1 MSLFTTTPDFLVRE
15 ADGDYRP
22 AGTLVLGRG
31 LRVADT
37 AGGIP
42 ELLPGSAA
50 ETVLVPSG
58 GDDAGQIQ
66 AALNTSRRV
75 RLAQGTFTVGST
87 LLLPS
92 GTTLA
97 GSGTG
102 ATQLRVTHNGA
113 GIVTAVGALLS
124 TIESLRLTGPG
135 KLVGSGTGIVAS
147 GGDPGPETQGIALR
161 DLAVEEFG
169 GSGVYATNV
178 GGFVMRDVAVHRV
191 RYTGVHLAVTGGGSG
206 RWARL
211 DHVSVSECTDGLIA
225 SAFSL
230 ITLSD
235 VGFWTLTGNAVNI
248 TGGAQHVLSAV
259 RVGGAVNGIWVNGA
273 GVAALDG
280 CMVTECV
287 NGFLVQSVTG
297 ATLDACRAAGCSGTP
312 LTVRGSVSVSVD
324 AFVSDQA
331 GSASTQPHLLVDG
344 SATLVTVTSFR
355 RVNPATPP
363 TWEVDVTAAGGRVVF
378 IQHNFDPARTNSGGR
393 FVAL

>member
-15 ADGDYRP
+15 ASGDYRP
-22 AGTLVLGRG
+22 AGTLVLGHG
-31 LRVADT
+31 LRIADT
-37 AGGIP
+37 AGEIP

-58 GDDAGQIQ
+58 GDDTAQIQ
-66 AALNTSRRV
+66 AALNAGKRV
-75 RLAQGTFTVGST
+75 RLAPGIFTVTST
-87 LLLPS
+87 LILPS
-92 GTTLA
+92 ETTLA
-97 GSGTG
+97 GSGRR
-102 ATQLRVTHNGA
+102 ATQLLVTHNSA
-113 GIVTAVGALLS
+113 GVVAAVGATGS
-124 TIESLRLTGPG
+124 TLESLRLTGPG
-135 KLVGSGTGIVAS
+135 KLVGSGTGVVAS
-147 GGDPGPETQGIALR
+147 GGDPGPETQGITLR
-161 DLAVEEFG
+161 DLIVEEFG
-169 GSGVYATNV
+169 GNGVYATNLTS
-178 GGFVMRDVAVHRV
+178 FVMRDVAVHRV
-191 RYTGVHLAVTGGGSG
+191 RYTGVYLAVTGGGSG

-248 TGGAQHVLSAV
+248 TGGAQHVLTAV
-259 RVGGAVNGIWVNGA
+259 RVGGAVNGIWLNGT
-273 GVAALDG
+273 GVASLDG

-297 ATLDACRAAGCSGTP
+297 ATLDACRAANCSGVP
-312 LTVRGSVSVSVD
+312 LTIRGSVPVAVD
-324 AFVSDQA
+324 AFVSDQT
-331 GSASTQPHLLVDG
+331 GSASTQPHLLVDS

-355 RVNPATPP
+355 RVNPTTPP

-378 IQHNFDPARTNSGGR
+378 IQHDFTPARINSGGK